1 MKTKDS
7 PLVLYLPPTK
17 MNIGNNFG
25 RNEGQNEK
33 DSIYGWWSRDCI
45 NSVRSSSKKLR
56 ANPSGYHSTTY
67 TYKYMIAES
76 TWKLYGV
83 QVEVP

>member
-7 PLVLYLPPTK
+7 ALVLYLPPTK
-17 MNIGNNFG
+17 MNIGNDFG
-25 RNEGQNEK
+25 RSEVQNEK
-33 DSIYGWWSRDCI
+33 DSIYGWWLRDCI
-45 NSVRSSSKKLR
+45 NSVQSSLQKLR
-56 ANPSGYHSTTY
+56 ANPCGYHSTIY
-67 TYKYMIAES
+67 KYKYMIAES

>member
-1 MKTKDS
+1 
-7 PLVLYLPPTK
+7 
-17 MNIGNNFG
+17 MNIGYDFG
-25 RNEGQNEK
+25 RNEVQNEK

-45 NSVRSSSKKLR
+45 KSVRSSSQNLR
-56 ANPSGYHSTTY
+56 PNPSGYKYHSTMY
-67 TYKYMIAES
+67 KYKYMIAES